1 MHSIN
6 RLNFKVGIFLLFL
19 TLGMYSVHALVA
31 YDDLLVSKYFVE
43 YKGTIINRW
52 VKSEDGRID
61 KLEEWDEEQ
70 MPDGVYNF
78 SKETVDSLF
87 SKPIEDDGD
96 EW

>member
-1 MHSIN
+1 MQV
-6 RLNFKVGIFLLFL
+6 KVTGLGVQLLYPF
-19 TLGMYSVHALVA
+19 GVNGPSHAIRR
-31 YDDLLVSKYFVE
+31 YIVE
-43 YKGTIINRW
+43 A
-52 VKSEDGRID
+52 EDGRID

-87 SKPIEDDGD
+87 SKPIEDDDGD

>member
-1 MHSIN
+1 MRVKITG
-6 RLNFKVGIFLLFL
+6 LGVQLLYPFGVKGPSH
-19 TLGMYSVHALVA
+19 TIRRYI
-31 YDDLLVSKYFVE
+31 VE
-43 YKGTIINRW
+43 A
-52 VKSEDGRID
+52 EDGRID

-87 SKPIEDDGD
+87 SKPIEDDDGD

>member
-1 MHSIN
+1 MQVKITG
-6 RLNFKVGIFLLFL
+6 LGVQLLYPF
-19 TLGMYSVHALVA
+19 GVNGPSHAIRR
-31 YDDLLVSKYFVE
+31 YIVE
-43 YKGTIINRW
+43 A
-52 VKSEDGRID
+52 EDGRID